1 MGNPRQSLANVGEI
15 HFTGLGESNLPMS
28 THEQAR
34 AQKALE
40 VCNLPAHRAR
50 RHAQLLCGPSKA
62 QMACGSVKGTYSI
75 QGRQMHG
82 SHLG

>member
-15 HFTGLGESNLPMS
+15 HFPGLGENNLPMPAR
-28 THEQAR
+28 EQAG
-34 AQKALE
+34 AQKVFE
-40 VCNLPAHRAR
+40 VCNLAAHRAR
-50 RHAQLLCGPSKA
+50 RHAQFLRGPSKA

-82 SHLG
+82 SHLD